1 MPVVSHLAVTWWMPG
16 KMLWL
21 VTRCLRF
28 GGILITNTTVN
39 KEVAEEI
46 NKIFFEVIIAP
57 AYDADALEVLKQ
69 RKIVSYWSVRNARLV
84 RCSSVHC

>member
-1 MPVVSHLAVTWWMPG
+1 MDAWKDALAGDPVSA
-16 KMLWL
+16 
-21 VTRCLRF
+21 F

-69 RKIVSYWSVRNARLV
+69 KKKLYHIGP
-84 RCSSVHC
+84 